1 MYLLSTK
8 FAKHITFGAM
18 SVLPAHAGDNTFAN
32 VPMYNTMCFYNL
44 LAPTGSPEDAQQNIS
59 QHRC

>member
-1 MYLLSTK
+1 MYLLSNR
-8 FAKHITFGAM
+8 FAKHITFRAM
-18 SVLPAHAGDNTFAN
+18 SVLPTHAGEYTVAN

-59 QHRC
+59 LQ